1 MMERLI
7 TRTLNQIKI
16 NNGGRL
22 HVVQKVGIVRDVL
35 EKYKKTYQIKRGY
48 LNIDA
53 FGTPMCFT
61 YFWLENTKGDT
72 LDVIKY
78 INPTDEKY
86 FFSENVMAGTEC
98 IDDSDCKIMN
108 DNNSVWS
115 KVHTKEF
122 FSQDEWKIRQAV
134 VSKHPNK
141 NFQI

>member
-1 MMERLI
+1 MERLI
-7 TRTLNQIKI
+7 TRVLNQIKI
-16 NNGGRL
+16 NNGSGL
-22 HVVQKVGIVRDVL
+22 HVVHKISIVRDVL
-35 EKYKKTYQIKRGY
+35 EKYNKNYNLKKGY

-86 FFSENVMAGTEC
+86 FFSENVLAGTEC

-108 DNNSVWS
+108 DNNTIWN

-122 FSQDEWKIRQAV
+122 FNKDEWKIRQAI
-134 VSKHPNK
+134 VSKHPDKKINL
-141 NFQI
+141 